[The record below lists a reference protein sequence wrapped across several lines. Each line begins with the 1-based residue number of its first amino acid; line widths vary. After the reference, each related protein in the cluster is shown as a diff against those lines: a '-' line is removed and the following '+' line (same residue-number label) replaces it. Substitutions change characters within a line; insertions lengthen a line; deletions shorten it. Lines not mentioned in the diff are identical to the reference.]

1 MHIYVVVVPVV
12 VVRVWVLAGRHDYN
26 GWVFVC
32 CTHLAAL
39 CSARYVLPSS

>member
-1 MHIYVVVVPVV
+1 MHIYVVVPVV
-12 VVRVWVLAGRHDYN
+12 LVCGCSLADTITTQS